1 MSFGPLPL
9 DEAEGAILAHS
20 VPLASGKL
28 AKGSRL
34 TAADIHRMR
43 AEGIERVIVRKLHE
57 GDRTEDEAAELLAS
71 AIRGVGF
78 DQGPAA
84 TGRVNFYASANSLFV
99 ADKLV
104 VDRFNRVDPAITLA
118 CLADRSDVRA
128 GDLVA
133 TIKIIPLAV
142 SAVSLEAALSVL
154 EERDAFSV
162 RAYRPHAVHL
172 VATELPSLK
181 RSVMDKTAR
190 VLEARLER
198 SGSRLMGERRVPHE
212 AEAVADA
219 LTASLSGTPSGPNA
233 LPPPLF
239 VVFGASAVCDAEDVI
254 PKAIRLAGGTV
265 ERVGLPVDPGNL
277 LVLGQIGD
285 VPVIGAPGCARSPKD
300 NGFDWVLNRILAGSP
315 PSSDEMAGWGVGGLL
330 MEIPSR
336 PLPRL
341 AATTGAGSTTR
352 AADLGIVVLAAG
364 RASRMGEGAP
374 HKLLAEF
381 EGEALVRRVVR
392 QAVEADCGPV
402 FVVTG
407 HRSADIAEAL
417 SGLDVELIDN
427 PSYVT
432 GMASSLR
439 SGLMAAEAAGL
450 PAIMV
455 LLADMPNVASTDIQL
470 MAKTLRKAQ
479 TPAIIRAV
487 ADGQR
492 GNPVILPAHTFE
504 ALKALEGDIGAR
516 AVIES
521 AGIPVIDVEIGA
533 AARLDVDTPEAV
545 IAAGGRLRD

>member
-1 MSFGPLPL
+1 MSFGPRPL
-9 DEAEGAILAHS
+9 DEAEGALLAHS
-20 VPLASGKL
+20 LPLASGKL
-28 AKGSRL
+28 AKGIRL
-34 TAADIHRMR
+34 TEGDLARLR

-71 AIRGVGF
+71 SIRSAGL
-78 DQGPAA
+78 DRGPAA
-84 TGRVNFYASANSLFV
+84 TGRVNFYASANGLFL
-99 ADKLV
+99 ADKAV

-118 CLADRSDVRA
+118 CLADRSDVRT

-142 SAVSLEAALSVL
+142 SAVSLEATIAVL
-154 EERDAFSV
+154 EANEAFSV

-181 RSVMDKTAR
+181 RSVMDKTVR

-198 SGSRLMGERRVPHE
+198 SGSQLLGERRVRHE

-219 LTASLSGTPSGPNA
+219 LTASLADHQSEPNA
-233 LPPPLF
+233 LPPLLI
-239 VVFGASAVCDAEDVI
+239 VFGASAVCDAEDVI
-254 PKAIRLAGGTV
+254 PKAIRLAGGSV

-277 LVLGQIGD
+277 LVLGHIGE

-300 NGFDWVLNRILAGSP
+300 NGFDWVLNRILGGVSP
-315 PSSDEMAGWGVGGLL
+315 SVDEMAGWGVGGLL

-341 AATTGAGSTTR
+341 AATTGAGSPGL

-364 RASRMGEGAP
+364 RASRMGEGGP

-392 QAVEADCGPV
+392 QAVEAACGPV

-417 SGLDVELIDN
+417 SGLDVALVDN
-427 PSYVT
+427 PAYAT

-439 SGLMAAEAAGL
+439 AGLIAAEAAGL

-455 LLADMPNVASTDIQL
+455 LLADMPNVATDDIQL
-470 MAKTLRKAQ
+470 LAKTLRKADA
-479 TPAIIRAV
+479 PAIIRAV

-521 AGIPVIDVEIGA
+521 AGIPVIDVEIGS

-545 IAAGGRLRD
+545 IAAGGTLRD

>member
-9 DEAEGAILAHS
+9 DEALGAILAHS
-20 VPLASGKL
+20 IPLASGKL
-28 AKGSRL
+28 AKGRRL
-34 TAADIHRMR
+34 SAGDLERLR
-43 AEGIERVIVRKLHE
+43 DEGVERVIVRRLEE
-57 GDRTEDEAAELLAS
+57 GDRTEDEAAALLAA
-71 AIRGVGF
+71 AIKGTGLE
-78 DQGPAA
+78 QGPAA
-84 TGRVNFYASANSLFV
+84 TGRVNFYAAANGLFV
-99 ADKLV
+99 ADKAA

-118 CLADRSDVRA
+118 CLADRSDVRT

-142 SAVSLEAALSVL
+142 SAASLEAAIKALQTG
-154 EERDAFSV
+154 EAFSV
-162 RAYRPHAVHL
+162 SPYRPHAVHL
-172 VATELPSLK
+172 LATELPSLK
-181 RSVMDKTAR
+181 RSVMDKTVR
-190 VLEARLER
+190 VLDARLER
-198 SGSRLMGERRVPHE
+198 SGSLLVDERRVRHE
-212 AEAVADA
+212 AAAVAEA
-219 LTASLSGTPSGPNA
+219 LRAALAEKAGATHG
-233 LPPPLF
+233 LPPLL
-239 VVFGASAVCDAEDVI
+239 VIFGASAVCDPEDVI
-254 PKAIRLAGGTV
+254 PQAIRLAGGIV

-277 LVLGQIGD
+277 LVLGHIGE

-300 NGFDWVLNRILAGSP
+300 NGFDWVLNGILAGLP
-315 PSSDEMAGWGVGGLL
+315 PSSDDMAGWGVGGLL

-341 AATTGAGSTTR
+341 AAAAAGAETKR
-352 AADLGIVVLAAG
+352 PDLGIVVLAAG
-364 RASRMGEGAP
+364 RASRMGEGGP
-374 HKLLAEF
+374 HKLLATF

-407 HRSADIAEAL
+407 HRAEEIARSLE
-417 SGLDVELIDN
+417 GLGVERVDN
-427 PSYVT
+427 PAYQT

-439 SGLMAAEAAGL
+439 AGLLAAEASGL

-455 LLADMPNVASTDIQL
+455 LLADMPGVATADIRHL
-470 MAKTLRKAQ
+470 AETLRN
-479 TPAIIRAV
+479 TEPPAIIRAV

-545 IAAGGRLRD
+545 IAAGGTLRD

>member
-9 DEAEGAILAHS
+9 DEALGAILAHS
-20 VPLASGKL
+20 IPLASGKL
-28 AKGSRL
+28 AKGRRL
-34 TAADIHRMR
+34 SAGDL
-43 AEGIERVIVRKLHE
+43 ERLRNGGVEQVIVRRLE
-57 GDRTEDEAAELLAS
+57 AGDRTEDEAAALLAE
-71 AIRGVGF
+71 AIHGPGLE
-78 DQGPAA
+78 QGPAA
-84 TGRVNFYASANSLFV
+84 TGRVNFYAVANGLFA
-99 ADKLV
+99 ADKAV
-104 VDRFNRVDPAITLA
+104 VDRFNRVDPAMTLA

-133 TIKIIPLAV
+133 TIKINPLAV
-142 SAVSLEAALSVL
+142 SAASLDAATKVLEAG
-154 EERDAFSV
+154 EAFSV
-162 RAYRPHAVHL
+162 RAYQPHAVHL
-172 VATELPSLK
+172 IATELPSLK

-190 VLEARLER
+190 VLDARLQR
-198 SGSRLMGERRVPHE
+198 SSSRLVSERRVPHH
-212 AEAVADA
+212 AEAVAEA
-219 LTASLSGTPSGPNA
+219 LSAALGKTDGETLE
-233 LPPPLF
+233 LPPL
-239 VVFGASAVCDAEDVI
+239 VVIFGASAVCDAEDVI

-277 LVLGQIGD
+277 LVLGRIGE

-300 NGFDWVLNRILAGSP
+300 NGFDWVLNGILSGLP

-341 AATTGAGSTTR
+341 AVAGAGAETER
-352 AADLGIVVLAAG
+352 PALGIVVLAAG
-364 RASRMGEGAP
+364 RASRMGEGGS
-374 HKLLAEF
+374 HKLLATF

-392 QAVEADCGPV
+392 QAVKADCGPV

-407 HRSADIAEAL
+407 HRANEIAL
-417 SGLDVELIDN
+417 SLEGLDVELVNN
-427 PSYVT
+427 PAYHT

-439 SGLMAAEAAGL
+439 AGLLAAEAAGL

-455 LLADMPNVASTDIQL
+455 LLADMPGVATEDIQRL
-470 MAKTLRKAQ
+470 AETLRDAES
-479 TPAIIRAV
+479 PAIIRAV

-504 ALKALEGDIGAR
+504 VLKALEGDIGAR

-521 AGIPVIDVEIGA
+521 ADIPVIDVEIGA

-545 IAAGGRLRD
+545 IAAGGILKD

>member
-1 MSFGPLPL
+1 MSFGPLSL

-20 VPLASGKL
+20 QPLASGRL
-28 AKGSRL
+28 PKGTRL

-43 AEGIERVIVRKLHE
+43 AEGVQQVIVRKLHE
-57 GDRTEDEAAELLAS
+57 GDRTEDEAADLLAS
-71 AIRGVGF
+71 AIRGAGLDF
-78 DQGPAA
+78 GPAA
-84 TGRVNFYASANSLFV
+84 TGRVNFYASANGLFI
-99 ADKLV
+99 ADKAV
-104 VDRFNRVDPAITLA
+104 VNRFNRVDPAITLA
-118 CLADRSDVRA
+118 CLADRSDVRT

-142 SAVSLEAALSVL
+142 SSVSLEAAVSVL
-154 EERDAFSV
+154 QSDEAFSV
-162 RAYRPHAVHL
+162 RAYASRTVHL
-172 VATELPSLK
+172 IATELASLK

-190 VLEARLER
+190 VLKARLER

-212 AEAVADA
+212 ARVVADA
-219 LTASLSGTPSGPNA
+219 LKANLSAASADPKS
-233 LPPPLF
+233 LPPLL
-239 VVFGASAVCDAEDVI
+239 VVFGASAVCDTDDVI

-277 LVLGQIGD
+277 LVLGHIGD

-300 NGFDWVLNRILAGSP
+300 NGFDWVLNRILAGLSP
-315 PSSDEMAGWGVGGLL
+315 TADEMAGWGVGGLL

-336 PLPRL
+336 PLPRI
-341 AATTGAGSTTR
+341 AATTGTGTAGS
-352 AADLGIVVLAAG
+352 DLGIVVLAAG
-364 RASRMGEGAP
+364 RASRMGEGGP

-381 EGEALVRRVVR
+381 DGEVLVRRVVR
-392 QAVEADCGPV
+392 RAVEAACGPV

-407 HRSADIAEAL
+407 HRSIDIAEAL
-417 SGLDVELIDN
+417 SGLDVEIIDN
-427 PSYVT
+427 PSYAT

-439 SGLMAAEAAGL
+439 SGLIAAEAAGL
-450 PAIMV
+450 SAMMV
-455 LLADMPNVASTDIQL
+455 LLADMPNVATADIQL
-470 MAKTLRKAQ
+470 LEKTLRKAE

-521 AGIPVIDVEIGA
+521 SGLPVIDVEIGA
-533 AARLDVDTPEAV
+533 AARVDVDTPEAV
-545 IAAGGRLRD
+545 AATGGRLRD

>member
-1 MSFGPLPL
+1 MSFGPLSL

-20 VPLASGKL
+20 KPLASGRL
-28 AKGSRL
+28 PKGTRL

-43 AEGIERVIVRKLHE
+43 AEGVQQVIVRKLHE
-57 GDRTEDEAAELLAS
+57 GDRTEDEAADLLAS
-71 AIRGVGF
+71 AIRGAGLDF
-78 DQGPAA
+78 GPAA
-84 TGRVNFYASANSLFV
+84 TGRVNFYASANGLFI
-99 ADKLV
+99 ADKAV

-118 CLADRSDVRA
+118 CLADRSDVRTD
-128 GDLVA
+128 DLVA

-142 SAVSLEAALSVL
+142 SAVSLEAAVSVL
-154 EERDAFSV
+154 QSDEAFSV
-162 RAYRPHAVHL
+162 RAYASRTVHL
-172 VATELPSLK
+172 IATELPSLK

-190 VLEARLER
+190 VLKARLER

-212 AEAVADA
+212 ARVVADA
-219 LTASLSGTPSGPNA
+219 LKEGLATASANPDGA
-233 LPPPLF
+233 KPLLI
-239 VVFGASAVCDAEDVI
+239 VFGASAVCDTEDVI

-277 LVLGQIGD
+277 LVLGHIGD

-300 NGFDWVLNRILAGSP
+300 NGFDWVLNRIVAGLSP
-315 PSSDEMAGWGVGGLL
+315 TADEMAGWGVGGLL

-341 AATTGAGSTTR
+341 AATTGTGTAGS
-352 AADLGIVVLAAG
+352 DLGIVVLAAG
-364 RASRMGEGAP
+364 RASRMGEGGP

-381 EGEALVRRVVR
+381 DGEVLVRRVVR
-392 QAVEADCGPV
+392 RAVEAACGPV

-407 HRSADIAEAL
+407 HRSGDIAEAL
-417 SGLDVELIDN
+417 SGLDVEIIGN
-427 PSYVT
+427 PSYAT

-439 SGLMAAEAAGL
+439 TGLIAAEAAGL

-455 LLADMPNVASTDIQL
+455 LLADMPNVAIADIQML
-470 MAKTLRKAQ
+470 AQTLRKAE

-521 AGIPVIDVEIGA
+521 SGLPVIDVEIGA
-533 AARLDVDTPEAV
+533 AARVDVDTPEAV
-545 IAAGGRLRD
+545 VAAGGRLRD

>member
-9 DEAEGAILAHS
+9 NEAEGAILAHS
-20 VPLASGKL
+20 VPLASGRL

-34 TAADIHRMR
+34 TVEDIGRLR
-43 AEGIERVIVRKLHE
+43 DAGIDRVIVRQLHA
-57 GDRTEDEAAELLAS
+57 GDRTEDEAADLLAQ
-71 AIRGVGF
+71 AIRGPGF
-78 DQGPAA
+78 GHGPAA
-84 TGRVNFYASANSLFV
+84 TGRVNFYASANGLFV
-99 ADKLV
+99 ADKAV

-118 CLADRSDVRA
+118 CLADRSDVRT

-142 SAVSLEAALSVL
+142 SADSLEAAVAVL
-154 EERDAFSV
+154 QASEAFSV
-162 RAYRPHAVHL
+162 RLYASRPVHL
-172 VATELPSLK
+172 IATELPSLK

-190 VLEARLER
+190 VLGARLER
-198 SGSRLMGERRVPHE
+198 SGSQLVGEQRVPHE
-212 AEAVADA
+212 AEAVAAA
-219 LTASLSGTPSGPNA
+219 LNVSLAAALSHPGA
-233 LPPPLF
+233 LPPLL

-277 LVLGQIGD
+277 LVLGHIGE

-300 NGFDWVLNRILAGSP
+300 NGFDWVLNRILAGLSP
-315 PSSDEMAGWGVGGLL
+315 TDDEMAGWGVGGLL

-341 AATTGAGSTTR
+341 AATTGTGTALP
-352 AADLGIVVLAAG
+352 DLGIVVLAAG
-364 RASRMGEGAP
+364 RASRMGEGGP

-392 QAVEADCGPV
+392 QAVEADCGRV

-417 SGLDVELIDN
+417 SGLEIEIIDN
-427 PSYVT
+427 PSYAT

-439 SGLMAAEAAGL
+439 SGLLAAEAAGL

-455 LLADMPNVASTDIQL
+455 LLADMPNVVTADIQL
-470 MAKTLRKAQ
+470 LAKTLRKLES
-479 TPAIIRAV
+479 PAIIRAV

>member
-9 DEAEGAILAHS
+9 DDAEGAILAHS
-20 VPLASGKL
+20 LPLASGRL

-34 TAADIHRMR
+34 TAADIARLR
-43 AEGIERVIVRKLHE
+43 AENIERVIVRRLSE
-57 GDRTEDEAAELLAS
+57 GDRTEDEAAALLAA
-71 AIRGVGF
+71 AIRSEGL

-84 TGRVNFYASANSLFV
+84 TGRVNFYASVNGLFL
-99 ADKLV
+99 ADKAV
-104 VDRFNRVDPAITLA
+104 VDRFNRIDSAITLA
-118 CLADRSDVRA
+118 CLTDRSDVRL

-142 SAVSLEAALSVL
+142 SSASVDAAIAVLGASE
-154 EERDAFSV
+154 AFSV

-181 RSVMDKTAR
+181 RSVMDKTRR
-190 VLEARLER
+190 VLEARLAR
-198 SGSRLMGERRVPHE
+198 SGSLLLGERRVRHE
-212 AEAVADA
+212 AHAVADA
-219 LTASLSGTPSGPNA
+219 LAASLA
-233 LPPPLF
+233 LPSADPSAGPSLLI
-239 VVFGASAVCDAEDVI
+239 VFGASAVCDAEDVI
-254 PKAIRLAGGTV
+254 PSAIRLAGGHV

-277 LVLGQIGD
+277 LVLGHIGD

-300 NGFDWVLNRILAGSP
+300 NGFDWVLNRILGGVP
-315 PSSDEMAGWGVGGLL
+315 PPADEMAGWGVGGLL

-341 AATTGAGSTTR
+341 AATAGSGPADRT
-352 AADLGIVVLAAG
+352 ADLGIVVLAAG
-364 RASRMGEGAP
+364 RASRMGDGGP
-374 HKLLAEF
+374 HKLLATF
-381 EGEALVRRVVR
+381 NGEALVRRVVR
-392 QAVEADCGPV
+392 HAVEADCGPV

-407 HRSADIAEAL
+407 HRSPDIAAAL
-417 SGLDVELIDN
+417 SGLDVELVDN
-427 PSYVT
+427 PAYAT

-439 SGLMAAEAAGL
+439 AGLIAAEAAGL

-455 LLADMPNVASTDIQL
+455 LLADMPNVATDDIQHL
-470 MAKTLRKAQ
+470 ARTLRK
-479 TPAIIRAV
+479 TDVPAIIRAV

-521 AGIPVIDVEIGA
+521 SGLPVIDVEIGA

-545 IAAGGRLRD
+545 LAAGGTLRD

>member
-20 VPLASGKL
+20 LPLASGRL
-28 AKGSRL
+28 PKGSRL
-34 TAADIHRMR
+34 TAVDIARLR
-43 AEGIERVIVRKLHE
+43 AEGVERVIVRKLHD
-57 GDRTEDEAAELLAS
+57 GDRTEDEAAELLAA
-71 AIRGVGF
+71 AIRSPGL
-78 DQGPAA
+78 DRGPAA
-84 TGRVNFYASANSLFV
+84 TGRVNFYASSNGLFV
-99 ADKLV
+99 ADKAV
-104 VDRFNRVDPAITLA
+104 VDRFNRIDPAITLA
-118 CLADRSDVRA
+118 CLADRSDVRT

-142 SAVSLEAALSVL
+142 SALSLAAAISVI
-154 EERDAFSV
+154 EESEAFSV
-162 RAYRPHAVHL
+162 RAYGSRAVHL
-172 VATELPSLK
+172 IATELPSLK

-198 SGSRLMGERRVPHE
+198 SGSRLVGEQRVRHE
-212 AEAVADA
+212 AQAVAVA
-219 LTASLSGTPSGPNA
+219 LKDSFASASADPDD
-233 LPPPLF
+233 LPPLLI
-239 VVFGASAVCDAEDVI
+239 VFGASAVCDAEDVI
-254 PKAIRLAGGTV
+254 PAAIRLAGGTV

-277 LVLGQIGD
+277 LVLGHIGD

-300 NGFDWVLNRILAGSP
+300 NGFDWVLNAILAGLSP
-315 PSSDEMAGWGVGGLL
+315 NSEEMAGWGVGGLL

-341 AATTGAGSTTR
+341 AATTGVGSADR

-364 RASRMGEGAP
+364 RASRMGEGGP

-392 QAVEADCGPV
+392 QALDAECGPV

-407 HRSADIAEAL
+407 HRSNDVAKAL
-417 SGLDVELIDN
+417 SGLDVELVDN
-427 PSYVT
+427 PSYAT

-439 SGLMAAEAAGL
+439 AGLIAAEAAGL

-455 LLADMPNVASTDIQL
+455 LLADMPNVATDDIHL
-470 MAKTLRKAQ
+470 MATTLRKAES
-479 TPAIIRAV
+479 PAIIRAV

-504 ALKALEGDIGAR
+504 ALKALDGDIGAR

-521 AGIPVIDVEIGA
+521 SGLPVIDVEIGA

>member
-20 VPLASGKL
+20 LPLNTGRL
-28 AKGSRL
+28 PKGSRL
-34 TAADIHRMR
+34 TAADISRLR
-43 AEGIERVIVRKLHE
+43 AEGVEQVIVRKLHE

-71 AIRGVGF
+71 SIRSSRL
-78 DQGPAA
+78 DRGPAA
-84 TGRVNFYASANSLFV
+84 TGRVNFYASANGLFV
-99 ADKLV
+99 ADKAV

-118 CLADRSDVRA
+118 CLADRSDVRS

-142 SAVSLEAALSVL
+142 SATSLNAAISVL
-154 EERDAFSV
+154 EAGDAFCV
-162 RAYRPHAVHL
+162 RSYRPYAVHL

-190 VLEARLER
+190 VLEARLDR
-198 SGSRLMGERRVPHE
+198 SGSKLAGERRVRHE

-219 LTASLSGTPSGPNA
+219 LRASLVGAAADPGAFPS
-233 LPPPLF
+233 LL

-254 PKAIRLAGGTV
+254 PKAIMLAGGTV

-277 LVLGQIGD
+277 LVLGHIGD

-300 NGFDWVLNRILAGSP
+300 NGFDWVLNRILAGVP
-315 PSSDEMAGWGVGGLL
+315 PSADEMAGWGVGGLL

-341 AATTGAGSTTR
+341 AANTGAGP
-352 AADLGIVVLAAG
+352 AGHAPDLGIVVLAAG
-364 RASRMGEGAP
+364 RASRMGEGGP

-407 HRSADIAEAL
+407 HRSADITKAL
-417 SGLDVELIDN
+417 SGLDVEPIEN
-427 PSYVT
+427 PAYAT

-439 SGLMAAEAAGL
+439 AGLTAAEAVGL

-455 LLADMPNVASTDIQL
+455 LLADMPGVTTGDIQL
-470 MAKTLRKAQ
+470 MAKILRRME

-521 AGIPVIDVEIGA
+521 SGLPVIDVEIGA

-545 IAAGGRLRD
+545 VAAGGTLRD

>member
-20 VPLASGKL
+20 LPLASGRL
-28 AKGSRL
+28 AKGTRL
-34 TAADIHRMR
+34 TVADIARLR
-43 AEGIERVIVRKLHE
+43 AEGIECVIVRKLHG

-71 AIRGVGF
+71 SIRSAGLER
-78 DQGPAA
+78 GPAA
-84 TGRVNFYASANSLFV
+84 TGRVNFYAAVNGLFI
-99 ADKLV
+99 ADKAV

-118 CLADRSDVRA
+118 CLADRSDVRT

-142 SAVSLEAALSVL
+142 AAASLEAALAVL
-154 EERDAFSV
+154 EASEAFSI

-181 RSVMDKTAR
+181 RSVMDKTVR

-198 SGSRLMGERRVPHE
+198 SGSQLLSEQRVRHE

-219 LTASLSGTPSGPNA
+219 MKARLAAAATDPAA
-233 LPPPLF
+233 LPSLLI
-239 VVFGASAVCDAEDVI
+239 VFGASAVCDGEDVI
-254 PKAIRLAGGTV
+254 PKAIRLAGGSV

-277 LVLGQIGD
+277 LVLGHIGE

-300 NGFDWVLNRILAGSP
+300 NGFDWVLNRILGGVP
-315 PSSDEMAGWGVGGLL
+315 PSTDEMAGWGVGGLL

-341 AATTGAGSTTR
+341 AATSGTGTAR
-352 AADLGIVVLAAG
+352 PDLGIVVLAAG
-364 RASRMGEGAP
+364 RASRMGEGGP
-374 HKLLAEF
+374 YKLLAEF

-407 HRSADIAEAL
+407 HRSSDIATAL
-417 SGLDVELIDN
+417 AGLDVQLVNN
-427 PSYVT
+427 PAYAT

-439 SGLMAAEAAGL
+439 AGLLAAEAAGL

-455 LLADMPNVASTDIQL
+455 LLADMPNVATDDIKL
-470 MAKTLRKAQ
+470 MAKTLRKADA
-479 TPAIIRAV
+479 PAIIRAV

>member
-1 MSFGPLPL
+1 MSFGPVPL

-20 VPLASGKL
+20 IPLASGRL

-34 TAADIHRMR
+34 TVADISRLR
-43 AEGIERVIVRKLHE
+43 DAGIERVIVRQLHA
-57 GDRTEDEAAELLAS
+57 GDRTEDEAADLLAS
-71 AIRGVGF
+71 TIRGPGM
-78 DQGPAA
+78 GRGSSA
-84 TGRVNFYASANSLFV
+84 TGRVNFYAAVNGLFV
-99 ADKLV
+99 ADKSV

-118 CLADRSDVRA
+118 CLADRSDVRS

-142 SAVSLEAALSVL
+142 SAASLEVADGVL
-154 EERDAFSV
+154 EAGEAFSV
-162 RAYRPHAVHL
+162 RAYHAHAVHL

-181 RSVMDKTAR
+181 RSVMDKTVR
-190 VLEARLER
+190 VLETRLER
-198 SGSRLMGERRVPHE
+198 SASRLVGERRVRHE
-212 AEAVADA
+212 AQAVAEA
-219 LTASLSGTPSGPNA
+219 LAVSLAVQMGHEASGP
-233 LPPPLF
+233 PLL
-239 VVFGASAVCDAEDVI
+239 VVFGASAVCDADDVI

-277 LVLGQIGD
+277 LVLGHIGE

-300 NGFDWVLNRILAGSP
+300 NGFDWVLNRILAGLSP
-315 PSSDEMAGWGVGGLL
+315 SADEMAGWGVGGLL

-341 AATTGAGSTTR
+341 AATTGTGTAR
-352 AADLGIVVLAAG
+352 PDLGIVVLAAG
-364 RASRMGEGAP
+364 RASRMGEGGP

-392 QAVEADCGPV
+392 QAAEAQCGPV

-407 HRSADIAEAL
+407 HRSAEIAAAL

-427 PSYVT
+427 PTYAT

-439 SGLMAAEAAGL
+439 AGLLAAEAAGL

-455 LLADMPNVASTDIQL
+455 LLADMPNVATDDIQL
-470 MAKTLRKAQ
+470 MAETLRKADS
-479 TPAIIRAV
+479 PAIIRAV

-521 AGIPVIDVEIGA
+521 SGIPVIDVEIGA

-545 IAAGGRLRD
+545 IAAGGTLRD

>member
-20 VPLASGKL
+20 LPLASGRL
-28 AKGSRL
+28 SKGSRL
-34 TAADIHRMR
+34 TVTDIARLR

-57 GDRTEDEAAELLAS
+57 GDRTEDEAAALLAA
-71 AIRGVGF
+71 AIGSPGL
-78 DQGPAA
+78 DAGQAA
-84 TGRVNFYASANSLFV
+84 TGRVNFYASANGLFV
-99 ADKLV
+99 ADKAV

-118 CLADRSDVRA
+118 CLADRSDVRS

-142 SAVSLEAALSVL
+142 SVASVDAAAAVLEAG
-154 EERDAFSV
+154 EAFSV
-162 RAYRPHAVHL
+162 RAYRACAVHL
-172 VATELPSLK
+172 VATELASLK
-181 RSVMDKTAR
+181 PSVMDKTKR

-198 SGSRLMGERRVPHE
+198 SGSHLVGERRVGHQ

-219 LTASLSGTPSGPNA
+219 LRACLSPPSTGVA
-233 LPPPLF
+233 AMPPLL

-277 LVLGQIGD
+277 LVLGHIGD

-300 NGFDWVLNRILAGSP
+300 NGFDWVLNRILGGVP
-315 PSSDEMAGWGVGGLL
+315 PSADEMAGWGVGGLL

-341 AATTGAGSTTR
+341 AAAAGAG
-352 AADLGIVVLAAG
+352 AAGPLPDLGIVVLAAG
-364 RASRMGEGAP
+364 RASRMGEGGP

-381 EGEALVRRVVR
+381 DGEALVRRVVR
-392 QAVEADCGPV
+392 QAVEAACGPV

-407 HRSADIAEAL
+407 HRSTEIAAAL
-417 SGLDVELIDN
+417 SGLDVELVDN
-427 PSYVT
+427 PAYAT
-432 GMASSLR
+432 GMAGSLR
-439 SGLMAAEAAGL
+439 AGLVAAEAAGL

-455 LLADMPNVASTDIQL
+455 LLADMPNVATDDIRR
-470 MAKTLRKAQ
+470 MATTLRRADA
-479 TPAIIRAV
+479 PAIIRAV

-516 AVIES
+516 AVIEN

-545 IAAGGRLRD
+545 LAAGGTLRD

>member
-34 TAADIHRMR
+34 TATDIHRMR
-43 AEGIERVIVRKLHE
+43 AEGIERIIVRKLHE

-71 AIRGVGF
+71 TIRGVGL
-78 DQGPAA
+78 DRGPAA
-84 TGRVNFYASANSLFV
+84 TGRVNFYAAVNGLFI

-198 SGSRLMGERRVPHE
+198 SGSRLMGERRVRHE
-212 AEAVADA
+212 AAAVADA
-219 LTASLSGTPSGPNA
+219 LKASLAAASGNSDRS
-233 LPPPLF
+233 PPLF

-277 LVLGQIGD
+277 LVLGHIGD
-285 VPVIGAPGCARSPKD
+285 VSVIGAPGCARSPKD
-300 NGFDWVLNRILAGSP
+300 NGFDWVLNRILARVP
-315 PSSDEMAGWGVGGLL
+315 PTADEMAGWGVGGLL

-341 AATTGAGSTTR
+341 AATTGAGSATR

-364 RASRMGEGAP
+364 RASRMGKGGP

-381 EGEALVRRVVR
+381 GGEALVRRVVR
-392 QAVEADCGPV
+392 QALEADCGPV
-402 FVVTG
+402 FVVIG
-407 HRSADIAEAL
+407 HRSADIAGAL

-427 PSYVT
+427 PAYAT

-439 SGLMAAEAAGL
+439 AGLTAAEAAGL

-455 LLADMPNVASTDIQL
+455 LLADMPNVATDDIQL
-470 MAKTLRKAQ
+470 MAKTLRKAE

-487 ADGQR
+487 AGGQR

-516 AVIES
+516 AVIEG